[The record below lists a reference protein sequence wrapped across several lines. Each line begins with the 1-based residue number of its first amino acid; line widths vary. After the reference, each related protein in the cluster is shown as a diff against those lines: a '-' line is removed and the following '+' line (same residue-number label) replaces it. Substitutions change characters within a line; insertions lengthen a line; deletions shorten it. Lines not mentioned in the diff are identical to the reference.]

1 MGDGRSGRGR
11 RWRRTTT
18 VPALFAAL
26 LALFLPVGLAVA
38 GPGKNSTASP
48 ASAVCLGV
56 PATVIGTPGDD
67 RLVGTKDTDSIVG
80 LGGNDRIIGGGGRDI
95 ICGGPGDDLITTGR
109 GPDKIAGGSGDDKLI
124 ARRGPDIVYGQAG
137 DDLLSGGPGID
148 RCDGGPGDDLK
159 RRCEHPA
166 PPLAAE
172 KLPGDDDAPGAAE
185 NHAPG
190 AVSDTATTD
199 EDTARSIA
207 VLANDTDV
215 DGDALSVVSV
225 DTTSTRGKVTVGAGG
240 DVGFNPAG
248 RFDELGAGRQANDS
262 FGYTI
267 SDGHG
272 HTATATVAVTVT
284 GVDDPPTAVDDSAT
298 LSEDAGAM
306 AMDALANDTDPDG
319 GAPATIVAKTD
330 AEHGTVLITGGGSD
344 LSYQP
349 VADYCGTD
357 TFTYTLNGG
366 SSATVS
372 VTVTCVDDSPV
383 AVNDSATVNEDSGAG
398 AITVLSN
405 DTDIDGGPKSIASV
419 TQPANGTVLITGGG
433 TGLTYA
439 PNANYCNNPPGTTPD
454 TFTYTLNGGSTAT
467 VSVTVTCV
475 DDAPTAV
482 NDSAT
487 VTEDAS
493 AGAITVLSNDTDID
507 GGPKSIASVTQPANG
522 TVVITGG
529 GTGLTYAPNANYCN
543 NPPGTT
549 PATFTYTLNGGS
561 TATVS
566 VTVECV
572 NSAPTGL
579 SLSAASIPENQPS
592 GTVVGSFSSEDPDPG
607 DTFTYTLVSG
617 TGSGDNGSFEISGNQ
632 LKTTSSFDF
641 ETKSS
646 YSIRVKTTDNG
657 GLEFERALT
666 VTVTNANDAPT
677 DISLSKSTINENEAV
692 GTEVGALT
700 TTDQDVGGSFT
711 YALVAGTGSGDNGSF
726 EISGNKLKAKVSFDF
741 EAKSSY
747 SVRVKTTDGGSASFE
762 KQLTITIVDVN
773 DAPTTQPDSYT
784 GAVGN
789 TTATLGNSVS
799 GPSVA
804 LAGMSGNVPSANDTD
819 QDAGD
824 SLSVVA
830 ETVATTGGG
839 SVTIDSD
846 GTFTYTPGVGDKNQ
860 SDTFSYKVTDGEAT
874 TNGTVTVGI
883 ENALVWY
890 VNGAAGSEG
899 DGRSATPY
907 KALGG
912 INGAGGSGDADGS
925 GDYIYLYGSSTYSG
939 GLPLEASQ
947 KLIGGP
953 EGLSIPGHSGLVAAS
968 GTNPVVTNAAGDGI
982 ALANGSEV
990 LRVDAKS
997 SSSAGIRGTSVTTST
1012 VGPNTIISGNTGSAV
1027 ALSGAAGG
1035 DIAIGST
1042 IENQTGSVVSVAN
1055 RNSGT
1060 VTLSGAIT
1068 SSNGGVAASS
1078 NTGAHVSFT
1087 GALHLTRSGG
1097 GETFSATGGGGIKAT
1112 SSDNQ
1117 LSSGAGTAVKVT
1129 STTID
1134 SGGVN
1139 FKTVSSS
1146 GAASGIVLENTGST
1160 AGLTVAG
1167 TGSAG
1172 TGGTIGS
1179 STGPGIQLSSTSA
1192 VSLAYVKVNSGGD
1205 DGIRGASVSGLT
1217 LSNSEVSGNGNAANE
1232 NGLDFTQLSGTVS
1245 VTGTT
1250 VSSSADRNVSVVNE
1264 SGTVDA
1270 TFSGGA
1276 YSNTNSSAVGRDS
1289 IFFEGT
1295 NTGTIGVKVENATF
1309 TNNKDD
1315 HVQVTTDTANTVT
1328 ENVTVSGN
1336 TMSNTLGQTGGSV
1349 RVNPGGNA
1357 TVNATLANNNIQGA
1371 ELQAIAVDTQGNET
1385 SVQPAQVNLTISGNT
1400 IGNPAVS
1407 RSGGYIGNGLSVSS
1421 NGSATITALIAN
1433 NNVYQYYNAFGMD
1446 LIQNEGVGTLNATV
1460 RSNKISN
1467 PAAEALYGLRMVIG
1481 SGDGDNGTS
1490 CMDIGGATELL
1501 KNNLTGSA
1509 IAPNADIRL
1518 SMRGDA
1524 TVKLPGYTGGAH
1536 ENAAANSYLASRNI
1550 TSAAQPVSSSQ
1561 FDADSFYAAGGAS
1574 CPTP

>member
-372 VTVTCVDDSPV
+372 VTVTCVDD
-383 AVNDSATVNEDSGAG
+383 
-398 AITVLSN
+398 
-405 DTDIDGGPKSIASV
+405 
-419 TQPANGTVLITGGG
+419 
-433 TGLTYA
+433 
-439 PNANYCNNPPGTTPD
+439 
-454 TFTYTLNGGSTAT
+454 
-467 VSVTVTCV
+467 
-475 DDAPTAV
+475 APTAV

-487 VTEDAS
+487 MTEGDS
-493 AGAITVLSNDTDID
+493 ATAIAVLANDTDPD
-507 GGPKSIASVTQPANG
+507 GGTTQIASVTQPANG